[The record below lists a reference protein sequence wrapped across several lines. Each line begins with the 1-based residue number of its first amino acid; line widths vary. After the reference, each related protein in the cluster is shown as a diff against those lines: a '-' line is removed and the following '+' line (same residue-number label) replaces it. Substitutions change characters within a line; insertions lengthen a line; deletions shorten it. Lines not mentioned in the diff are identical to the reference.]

1 VALIVIPARLAST
14 RLPKKVLLKESGK
27 FLMQHTWERARKARC
42 AERVIIATDSEDV
55 FDAARSF
62 NAEVLMTDPAHTC
75 GTERVAEVA
84 RKFPQFQTIINLQA
98 DEPETEPELLDT
110 IAQEVEKGEGI
121 VTAAAAVVDPAL
133 LTDPATVKVVCDN
146 NSYALY
152 FSRSEIPY
160 ERFYC
165 EETVFL
171 CHIGIYGFS
180 RDALLK
186 FVELERGK
194 LERVEGLEQLRALEN
209 GMRIKVVRAVRY
221 VRSID
226 TEEDY
231 RAFLRRLRESGN

>member
-1 VALIVIPARLAST
+1 MIPARLGST
-14 RLPKKVLLKESGK
+14 RLPQKVLLKDSGK
-27 FLMQHTWERARKARC
+27 FLMQHTWEQAQKARC

-55 FDAARSF
+55 FEAARSF
-62 NAEVLMTDPAHTC
+62 NAEVLMTDSSHTC

-98 DEPETEPELLDT
+98 DEPEIEPELLDT
-110 IAQEVEKGEGI
+110 IAEEVEKGEEI
-121 VTAAAAVVDPAL
+121 VTAAAVVVDPAV

-160 ERFYC
+160 ERYYY

-171 CHIGIYGFS
+171 CHIGIYGF
-180 RDALLK
+180 RREALLK
-186 FVELERGK
+186 FVKLERGK

-209 GMRIKVVRAVRY
+209 GMRIKVARAPRY
-221 VRSID
+221 RRSID

-231 RAFLRRLRESGN
+231 RAFLRRLRESGY